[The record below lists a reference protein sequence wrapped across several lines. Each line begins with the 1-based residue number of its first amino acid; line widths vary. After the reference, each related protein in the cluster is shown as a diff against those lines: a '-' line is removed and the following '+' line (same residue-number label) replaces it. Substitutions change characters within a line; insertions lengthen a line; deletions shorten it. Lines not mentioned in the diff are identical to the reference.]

1 MSNSI
6 TISDNKILT
15 FYKNN
20 PHLNIVTMNHIFID
34 ILQKLSS
41 DMSKTIHDATTSE
54 ILSVMKNIQ
63 NDINLSKKEYTENV
77 KTMLVNSNLSNNDKV
92 GNMLSQ
98 HADNILTKTTN
109 ILNDIIP
116 KNQTIHYK
124 SIENTINNFYNN
136 ISQDT
141 KKILQSKDN
150 TSINEHFKSMDTQF
164 NNMTKSLQQ
173 PIFSFITASEERV
186 NKNLNSLKE
195 NAFTQSQGQEK
206 LTSELLEFLNRYKN
220 NSSVKGSISENILY
234 GVIQSIFPTDEI
246 VDCRSNTAS
255 GDFIVNRLDKSL
267 PTILFENKDYKTSVN
282 TYEVDKFIRDV
293 QTKKCHGIFLSQF
306 SPITYKKNFQ
316 IDIKNGLIQVYIP
329 NAGYDT
335 DKIKT
340 AIDIIDTISLKL
352 SIIDNDYTPDKISIP
367 STDIDEIVEEY
378 KNYGIKRIEMI
389 DLIKTNSKQMLD
401 NMEDMQFPCLRKT
414 LVNIGREEPDK
425 DLKCHFCNAWTG
437 KNKYSVGAHM
447 RKCKMNPKS
456 PNFEIQTPLN
466 IQLNTS

>member
-173 PIFSFITASEERV
+173 PIFSFITASEGE
-186 NKNLNSLKE
+186 
-195 NAFTQSQGQEK
+195 SQ
-206 LTSELLEFLNRYKN
+206 
-220 NSSVKGSISENILY
+220 
-234 GVIQSIFPTDEI
+234 
-246 VDCRSNTAS
+246 
-255 GDFIVNRLDKSL
+255 
-267 PTILFENKDYKTSVN
+267 
-282 TYEVDKFIRDV
+282 
-293 QTKKCHGIFLSQF
+293 
-306 SPITYKKNFQ
+306 
-316 IDIKNGLIQVYIP
+316 
-329 NAGYDT
+329 
-335 DKIKT
+335 
-340 AIDIIDTISLKL
+340 
-352 SIIDNDYTPDKISIP
+352 
-367 STDIDEIVEEY
+367 
-378 KNYGIKRIEMI
+378 
-389 DLIKTNSKQMLD
+389 
-401 NMEDMQFPCLRKT
+401 
-414 LVNIGREEPDK
+414 
-425 DLKCHFCNAWTG
+425 
-437 KNKYSVGAHM
+437 
-447 RKCKMNPKS
+447 
-456 PNFEIQTPLN
+456 
-466 IQLNTS
+466 